1 MGRKPRIEY
10 AGATYHVMCRGNRRE
25 DIFENDGDRK
35 IFLKT
40 LGEVCERTGWRVC
53 AYVLMPNHYHM
64 VLGTPEA
71 NLVAGM
77 KWFQGTYTKRYNAR
91 NKKWG
96 HLFQGRYKS
105 VVIDPE
111 EVGYF
116 RTACDYVHLN
126 PPRAHLWAR
135 L

>member
-40 LGEVCERTGWRVC
+40 LGEVCERTGWKVC

-64 VLGTPEA
+64 VLEWIAGELEMGSRA
-71 NLVAGM
+71 NVSRAFRNVEDTKDVTVR
-77 KWFQGTYTKRYNAR
+77 KWKRELQKMY
-91 NKKWG
+91 G
-96 HLFQGRYKS
+96 
-105 VVIDPE
+105 
-111 EVGYF
+111 
-116 RTACDYVHLN
+116 C
-126 PPRAHLWAR
+126 AH
-135 L
+135 